1 MVTLPNPMDERN
13 HTFRCCQR
21 RRQVVSQPA
30 MASVPSALLEQL
42 LLTRRKYSLPAQ
54 LRPMALAF
62 GPQVLGVLFPH
73 FSGAVVCSE
82 DAVED
87 DVLRV
92 AEALGHLE
100 RAIGTLH
107 EKMPERLVE
116 RFLLGLP
123 EVLTT
128 LEADAAAILEGDPA
142 ARSYDEVVLTYPG
155 FYAIAMY
162 RVAHLL
168 HTLGLPLLPRLLTE
182 FAHEKTGIDIHPGA
196 TIGRRFCID
205 HGTGVVVGETTH
217 IGHGVKLYQGVTLGA
232 LTVEKALADSKRHP
246 TIEDEVVIYAGATIL
261 GGTTVVGHHSLVA
274 GNAWLTQSVP
284 PNSVV
289 SRRSEVRQRQ
299 AGPMFEEYDWVI

>member
-1 MVTLPNPMDERN
+1 MP
-13 HTFRCCQR
+13 
-21 RRQVVSQPA
+21 
-30 MASVPSALLEQL
+30 VPPELLERL

-54 LRPMALAF
+54 LRPMALQF
-62 GPQVLGVLFPH
+62 GPQVLAVLFPH
-73 FSGAVVCSE
+73 FSGTVVCS
-82 DAVED
+82 DHAVEE
-87 DVLRV
+87 DVRQV
-92 AEALGHLE
+92 AETLGRLE

-107 EKMPERLVE
+107 EVMPERLVE
-116 RFLLGLP
+116 RFLGGLAG
-123 EVLTT
+123 VLET
-128 LEADAAAILEGDPA
+128 LETDAAAILEGDPA

-155 FYAIAMY
+155 FYAIAVY

-168 HTLGLPLLPRLLTE
+168 FSLGLPLLPRLLTE

-196 TIGRRFCID
+196 HIGRRFCID
-205 HGTGVVVGETTH
+205 HGTGVVVGETTL
-217 IGHGVKLYQGVTLGA
+217 IGDGVKLYQGVTLGA

-261 GGTTVVGHHSLVA
+261 GGHTVVGHHSVVA

-299 AGPMFEEYDWVI
+299 AGPVFEENDWVI

>member
-1 MVTLPNPMDERN
+1 MGERN

-21 RRQVVSQPA
+21 RGLVVSQPA
-30 MASVPSALLEQL
+30 MASVPSALLDQL

-62 GPQVLGVLFPH
+62 GPQVLGMLFPH

-107 EKMPERLVE
+107 EKMPEKLVE

-123 EVLTT
+123 EVLST

-217 IGHGVKLYQGVTLGA
+217 IGDGVKLYQGVTLGA

>member
-1 MVTLPNPMDERN
+1 MY
-13 HTFRCCQR
+13 
-21 RRQVVSQPA
+21 
-30 MASVPSALLEQL
+30 SVPPELLEQL
-42 LLTRRKYSLPAQ
+42 LTTRRKYSLPAQ
-54 LRPMALAF
+54 LRPMALQF

-73 FSGAVVCSE
+73 FSGAVVCNE

-100 RAIGTLH
+100 RAISTLH
-107 EKMPERLVE
+107 EVMPVNLVE
-116 RFLLGLP
+116 RFLAGLP
-123 EVLTT
+123 EVLET
-128 LEADAAAILEGDPA
+128 LEADAKAILEGDPA

-155 FYAIAMY
+155 FYAIAVY

-168 HTLGLPLLPRLLTE
+168 WSLGLPLLPRLLTE

-205 HGTGVVVGETTH
+205 HGTGVVVGETTR
-217 IGHGVKLYQGVTLGA
+217 IGDGVKLYQGVTLGA
-232 LTVEKALADSKRHP
+232 LTVEKALADRKRHP

-261 GGTTVVGHHSLVA
+261 GGTTVVGHHSVVA
-274 GNAWLTQSVP
+274 GNAWLTTSVP

-289 SRRSEVRQRQ
+289 SRRSEVRARQ
-299 AGPMFEEYDWVI
+299 SGASFDDYDWVI

>member
-1 MVTLPNPMDERN
+1 MGERN

-21 RRQVVSQPA
+21 RAQVVSQPA

-82 DAVED
+82 DAVEN

-107 EKMPERLVE
+107 EKMPEKLVE

-217 IGHGVKLYQGVTLGA
+217 IGNGVKLYQGVTLGA

>member
-1 MVTLPNPMDERN
+1 
-13 HTFRCCQR
+13 
-21 RRQVVSQPA
+21 

-54 LRPMALAF
+54 LRPMAQQF

-82 DAVED
+82 DAVEG

-92 AEALGHLE
+92 AESLGHLE
-100 RAIGTLH
+100 RAIATLH
-107 EKMPERLVE
+107 GKMPEQLVE

-123 EVLTT
+123 QVLST
-128 LEADAAAILEGDPA
+128 LEADAQAILEGDPA

-205 HGTGVVVGETTH
+205 HGTGVVVGETTV
-217 IGHGVKLYQGVTLGA
+217 IGDGVKLYQGVTLGA
-232 LTVEKALADSKRHP
+232 LTVEKALADRKRHP

>member
-1 MVTLPNPMDERN
+1 
-13 HTFRCCQR
+13 
-21 RRQVVSQPA
+21 

-42 LLTRRKYSLPAQ
+42 LLSRRKYSLPAQ
-54 LRPMALAF
+54 LRPMAQAF

-82 DAVED
+82 DAVEA
-87 DVLRV
+87 DVVRV

-107 EKMPERLVE
+107 EKMPEKLVE
-116 RFLLGLP
+116 GFLLRLP
-123 EVLTT
+123 EVLAT
-128 LEADAAAILEGDPA
+128 LEADARAILEGDPA

-196 TIGRRFCID
+196 TIGQRFCID

-217 IGHGVKLYQGVTLGA
+217 IGNGVKLYQGVTLGA

-274 GNAWLTQSVP
+274 GNAWLTHSVP